1 MSDDSKNTVFKAVD
15 IEKMKELTAVMSEN
29 NICEL
34 EIINDD
40 NKIYLRRP
48 EPQAAVMQSPAP
60 VPAQA
65 FMPAAAPTGAPASAQ
80 AAPVAVDDGLAEI
93 VSPIVGTF
101 YTSPSPDADPF
112 VKKGD
117 KVNDD
122 TVVCIVEAMKVM
134 NEIKAELS
142 GTIEE
147 VLVSNGQAVEFGQP
161 LFKIRQ

>member
-1 MSDDSKNTVFKAVD
+1 MSEDSKKTVFKAVD
-15 IEKMKELTAVMSEN
+15 IEKMKELTTVMSEN

-48 EPQAAVMQSPAP
+48 EPQAPVMQSPAP
-60 VPAQA
+60 VAAPVV
-65 FMPAAAPTGAPASAQ
+65 MPAAASANAPA
-80 AAPVAVDDGLAEI
+80 AAPAADESVDDGLAEI
-93 VSPIVGTF
+93 ISPIVGTF

-117 KVNDD
+117 KVSDES
-122 TVVCIVEAMKVM
+122 VVCIVEAMKVM

-142 GTIEE
+142 GVIEE
-147 VLVSNGQAVEFGQP
+147 ILVSNGEAVEFGQP
-161 LFKIRQ
+161 LFKVRQ